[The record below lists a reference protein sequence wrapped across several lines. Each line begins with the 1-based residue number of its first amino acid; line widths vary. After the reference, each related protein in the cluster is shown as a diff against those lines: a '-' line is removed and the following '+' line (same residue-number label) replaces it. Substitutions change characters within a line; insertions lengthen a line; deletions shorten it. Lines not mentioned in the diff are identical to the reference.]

1 MFISPQIFASEL
13 LKRPVLDSR
22 EESLGTSDD
31 LIITPGE
38 KFPRIVALTVKNINQ
53 KIKILPIEEIELLRK
68 ESIIAKKPAAKINF
82 VKKIEGAIYLNRDII
97 DKQIVDTNG
106 FKVVRVNDLKL
117 VKIGEDLRLL
127 AADVGLMGILRRL
140 WFGQLLAQLWQL
152 MRRRAPETLISWHY
166 VQPLETDLE
175 QLKLTVPLSL
185 RKIRKLHPA
194 EVADV
199 ISQVRRDEK
208 FALFNILEPAQAAE
222 ALHEL
227 DSESQLQIIKH
238 IPAFKAADIFE
249 IMPPDEAVDLLADL
263 PPEKSQELLE
273 MIDKKESAKLKALLV
288 YDERSA
294 GGLMTTEYVSVPE
307 TSTVGQALDILK
319 KVSAEAEIIY
329 YLYAV
334 DDQNVLKGV
343 VNLRGLLAAAD
354 PNTPISEIMK
364 DKVIHIH
371 PQQSQK
377 KAAEVISKY
386 NFLAL
391 PVVDLQ
397 SKLIGIITFD
407 DILNVLVPTKKKKE
421 RLV

>member
-22 EESLGTSDD
+22 EAYLGASDD
-31 LIITPGE
+31 LVITPGE
-38 KFPRIVALTVKNINQ
+38 RFPRVVALTIRAPDQ
-53 KIKILPIEEIELLRK
+53 KVRILPIEEIEMLRK
-68 ESIIAKKPAAKINF
+68 DAIIANQPAGKLAYAKK
-82 VKKIEGAIYLNRDII
+82 VDGAIYLNRDLL
-97 DKQIVDTNG
+97 DKQIVDTHG

-117 VKIGEDLRLL
+117 VKIGEDLRVL
-127 AADVGLMGILRRL
+127 AADVGLAGILRRL
-140 WFGQLLAQLWQL
+140 WFGTWLAKLGAFL
-152 MRRRAPETLISWHY
+152 PHLIPETLISWHY

-227 DSESQLQIIKH
+227 DFESQIAIIKH
-238 IPAFKAADIFE
+238 LPAFKAADIFE
-249 IMPPDEAVDLLADL
+249 IMPPDEAVDLLGDL

-273 MIDKKESAKLKALLV
+273 MMDKKESGKLKSLLE
-288 YDERSA
+288 YDEKSA
-294 GGLMTTEYVSVPE
+294 GGLMTTEFISVPE
-307 TSTVGQALDILK
+307 MATVAEALEILK
-319 KVSAEAEIIY
+319 KASAEAEIIY
-329 YLYAV
+329 YLYVV
-334 DDQNVLKGV
+334 DEQNVLKGV
-343 VNLRGLLAAAD
+343 VSLRQLLAAPD
-354 PNTPISEIMK
+354 PAQKITDIMN